1 MFVQVAPASFTERCV
16 STMPLKCFVRYVLPN
31 GKKIAGYY
39 DDFTRKLSGLQP
51 MSHLLGDS
59 HLNSINMLLVT
70 YESGGHLT
78 ISFFADDFV
87 EVFFAATPL
96 SPGNLFFCLLSSV
109 YFF

>member
-1 MFVQVAPASFTERCV
+1 
-16 STMPLKCFVRYVLPN
+16 MPLKCFVRYVLPN

-87 EVFFAATPL
+87 KVFFYVYVL
-96 SPGNLFFCLLSSV
+96 LQFLVNLLLLWRVVSGLR
-109 YFF
+109 FNLLCF